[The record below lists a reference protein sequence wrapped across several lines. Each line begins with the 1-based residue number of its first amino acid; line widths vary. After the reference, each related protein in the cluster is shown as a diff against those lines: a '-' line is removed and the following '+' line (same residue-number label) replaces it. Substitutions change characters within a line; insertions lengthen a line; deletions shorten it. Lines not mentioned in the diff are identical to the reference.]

1 LEGQN
6 FGLNTVETSLEHRS
20 RHRRELAR
28 ASPATFVGAS
38 VPCSFLGC
46 LSAAFACGSVAF
58 RKRRQLSSFRKHM
71 PGVSGTFAP
80 PTAAAAKLI

>member
-6 FGLNTVETSLEHRS
+6 FGLNTVETSF
-20 RHRRELAR
+20 
-28 ASPATFVGAS
+28 AT
-38 VPCSFLGC
+38 
-46 LSAAFACGSVAF
+46 FACGSVAF

-80 PTAAAAKLI
+80 PTAAAAKLM